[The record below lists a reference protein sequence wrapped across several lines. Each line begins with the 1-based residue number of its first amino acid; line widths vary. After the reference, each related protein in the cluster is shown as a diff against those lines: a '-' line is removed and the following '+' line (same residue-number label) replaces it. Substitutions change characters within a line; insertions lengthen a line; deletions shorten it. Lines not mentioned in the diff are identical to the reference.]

1 MESIPL
7 NFSRKVSLLFIDN
20 GTQYHEGYQVI
31 KQLFFANHSN
41 VENSNINRNMKKKK
55 KIKVTMKNIIM
66 KVDCLC
72 EVNKIK
78 MQQEGNF
85 FATQIKGEE

>member
-1 MESIPL
+1 
-7 NFSRKVSLLFIDN
+7 
-20 GTQYHEGYQVI
+20 
-31 KQLFFANHSN
+31 
-41 VENSNINRNMKKKK
+41 
-55 KIKVTMKNIIM
+55 MKNIIM